1 VTADTAAPA
10 LKDAASTID
19 AALARLEDVLS
30 RISDGDL
37 HRAHPGGG
45 WTVAE
50 TVSHISVCTLIWLG
64 DVERLRHDPDLDFFF
79 REEIGHDA
87 VGYPP
92 PTADLARR
100 RIASTRRTVTTC
112 LPATD
117 PAVLDRTV
125 EIPDLGTK
133 TVTEWTAI
141 IVAHTTGHVDQ
152 AIEVLRSR
160 DALPEGV

>member
-1 VTADTAAPA
+1 M
-10 LKDAASTID
+10 STD
-19 AALARLEDVLS
+19 LVSTVDSSLGRLEDVLA
-30 RISDGDL
+30 RIGDGDL

-50 TVSHISVCTLIWLG
+50 VVSHINLCTLIWLG
-64 DVERLRHDPDLDFFF
+64 DMERLRQDEQLDFFF
-79 REEIGHDA
+79 REHIGHDA

-100 RIASTRRTVTTC
+100 QLASTRRTQVTC

-117 PAVLDRTV
+117 PAILDRTV
-125 EIPDLGTK
+125 EIPDLGKRTIAD
-133 TVTEWTAI
+133 WLPL
-141 IVAHTTGHVDQ
+141 IVGHLTGHAEQ

-160 DALPEGV
+160 DALPAGF

>member
-1 VTADTAAPA
+1 MTTDIVLKEAAATA
-10 LKDAASTID
+10 D
-19 AALARLEDVLS
+19 AALARLEDVLA
-30 RISDGDL
+30 RIGDGDL

-45 WTVAE
+45 WTTAQV
-50 TVSHISVCTLIWLG
+50 VSHISLSTLLWLG
-64 DVERLRHDPDLDFFF
+64 DLERLRQDPDLGFFF

-100 RIASTRRTVTTC
+100 RIASTRRTLATC

-125 EIPDLGTK
+125 EIPDLGTM
-133 TVTEWTAI
+133 TVAAWTPL
-141 IVAHTTGHVDQ
+141 IVGHLTGHVEQ
-152 AIEVLRSR
+152 AIDVLRSR
-160 DALPEGV
+160 DVLPEGL